1 MKSYPLISTSAV
13 LLSNLANLVAAQYPL
28 ATVYPCLSCPSDV
41 APPAV
46 TVTAQYQ
53 TVSTCTPTPY
63 QVSKGANYTVRP
75 SCVSYA
81 WVSTVIPGPDGSS
94 TTVTKTEQ
102 EVAVAHA
109 STVLTSEYP
118 CATLAPS
125 FNATSY
131 GAANASCTSTKLT
144 RLVVDTVVP
153 YNELGPMAIG
163 GYPGSGLCTTCDE
176 DETGTQSQ
184 VVTIHQC
191 RDDACST
198 YAATWVSGGKPTAPI
213 SVQSAVYSSSTF
225 CPTSGA
231 YTIPVTATYSPAG
244 PDLTQ
249 VVTKTFY
256 ITTSVSGPETIPITK
271 TIEITYRGSPAPT
284 VPSSSKL
291 PVSTSAYVTANGAHT
306 VPIYAA
312 ITPSDPAYAPVTT
325 TAYYTTAVTDAP
337 VHVYYTTTLTVTFTA
352 TAYVQTIVSGVTLRP
367 VVDPTMPASAH
378 ARVSA
383 GAYAE
388 DPKAPVEVYPAYSSQ
403 VAAGDPITPGAASP
417 AYSTKGPGGYPTKP
431 VPVRPTYTP
440 GGPPPATYGY
450 GNNTLATSKA
460 GASPMATTTGPARDP
475 TTPAACEYSG
485 CYGSSGGFA
494 DFTLVE
500 SSGYMSVSLCTS
512 ECIAS
517 GFPYSGL
524 YKESCYCSYSL
535 ESSIESGGVC
545 DAPCPGASQHCGG
558 DLSGARYGTNKL
570 LDIYECA
577 VPSSTTA
584 SSDATASSTTEPT
597 PDPSSDVDED
607 PTVNADATKRSL
619 QADMHRAAVA
629 ARDGKLRR
637 GGLLR
642 STEKKE
648 TANLI
653 VRRDFGLRRPF
664 GM

>member
-53 TVSTCTPTPY
+53 TVSTF
-63 QVSKGANYTVRP
+63 SKGANYTVRP

-352 TAYVQTIVSGVTLRP
+352 TAYVQTIVSGV
-367 VVDPTMPASAH
+367 
-378 ARVSA
+378 
-383 GAYAE
+383 
-388 DPKAPVEVYPAYSSQ
+388 
-403 VAAGDPITPGAASP
+403 AAGDPITPGAASP

-524 YKESCYCSYSL
+524 YKESVL
-535 ESSIESGGVC
+535 SIPHARASG
-545 DAPCPGASQHCGG
+545 
-558 DLSGARYGTNKL
+558 
-570 LDIYECA
+570 
-577 VPSSTTA
+577 
-584 SSDATASSTTEPT
+584 
-597 PDPSSDVDED
+597 
-607 PTVNADATKRSL
+607 
-619 QADMHRAAVA
+619 
-629 ARDGKLRR
+629 
-637 GGLLR
+637 
-642 STEKKE
+642 
-648 TANLI
+648 
-653 VRRDFGLRRPF
+653 
-664 GM
+664 